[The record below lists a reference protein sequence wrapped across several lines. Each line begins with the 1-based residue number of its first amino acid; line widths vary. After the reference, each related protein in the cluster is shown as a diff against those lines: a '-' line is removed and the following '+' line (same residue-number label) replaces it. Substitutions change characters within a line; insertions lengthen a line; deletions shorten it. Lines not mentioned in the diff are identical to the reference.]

1 MSESK
6 QEKGRQSDKRPE
18 ATLISVILD
27 RSGSM
32 GHLREATITG
42 FNEFVRE
49 QRKEADGGRALMSLT
64 QFDDRYEVNF
74 VGEPLE
80 NVPDLDTESYIP
92 RGSTALNDAIGRT
105 VHELEAWTKAHDWKE
120 RVLVLIITDGQ
131 ENASKE
137 YSLPAIRALIERKEN
152 DGWNFVYL
160 GANQDAYQ
168 EAEARNVRTDYSM
181 NFDASDAGVV
191 HALRAVGASAR
202 EYRKG
207 VLKGRA
213 APAFFADAPTARR
226 ACTTPASLASKFIE

>member
-6 QEKGRQSDKRPE
+6 EKQGERSGVGHE
-18 ATLISVILD
+18 ATVISVILD

-32 GHLREATITG
+32 GHLRESTIAG
-42 FNEFVRE
+42 FNDFVRD
-49 QRKEADGGRALMSLT
+49 QRKETEGGRALMSLT

-80 NVPDLDTESYIP
+80 NVPDLDAQSYVP

-105 VHELEAWTKAHDWKE
+105 VHELEAWTKAHDWTE
-120 RVLVLIITDGQ
+120 RVLVLIITDGL

-137 YSLPAIRALIERKEN
+137 YSLAAIRALIERKEN

-168 EAEARNVRTDYSM
+168 EGEARSVRASYSR
-181 NFDASDAGVV
+181 NFDASPAGVS
-191 HALRAVGASAR
+191 AMYLDASVAAR
-202 EYRKG
+202 GYRKS

-213 APAFFADAPTARR
+213 APAFFEDAPGEKK
-226 ACTTPASLASKFIE
+226 PEPVGKLVPKGGK